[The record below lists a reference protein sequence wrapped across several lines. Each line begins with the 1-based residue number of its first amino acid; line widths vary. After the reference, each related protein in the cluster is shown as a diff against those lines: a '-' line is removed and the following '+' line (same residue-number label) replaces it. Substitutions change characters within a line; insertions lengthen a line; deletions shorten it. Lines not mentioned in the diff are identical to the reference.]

1 MVKNPIQKIYKEI
14 EYTIQDLKD
23 KFIKECPNNEIYINR
38 LEKELT
44 LIEDKKL
51 TKYLI
56 RAIEILNI
64 TNYIPHVTRGSCGS
78 SLVCYLLGISNVDP
92 IEHNIKFERFLNI
105 YRDKLP
111 DIDLDFP
118 HYLRDEV
125 FLKLELKWP
134 NQVARISNHVHW
146 HEKSALREA
155 LRRIGINKQISKNDI
170 HQFVKKLPE
179 DKQKEVEKI
188 QKELNNTFRHYSLH
202 CGGIVFFHDG
212 IPKDLI
218 FEKVN
223 QKKTLTQIIFDK
235 NDISKHKNVKIDI
248 LSSRGIS
255 QLIGICG
262 RNIDF
267 SNCPYDKKTY
277 DLLQSGDNIGITL
290 AESPLMRKALM
301 KIKPKNITEI
311 AICLAII
318 RPAAKDARIENNN
331 IDYNTKFIFDDDAI
345 TILADTLNIS
355 NDLADKFRRCIGK
368 DKWDEETKKEI

>member
-1 MVKNPIQKIYKEI
+1 M
-14 EYTIQDLKD
+14 
-23 KFIKECPNNEIYINR
+23 
-38 LEKELT
+38 
-44 LIEDKKL
+44 
-51 TKYLI
+51 
-56 RAIEILNI
+56 
-64 TNYIPHVTRGSCGS
+64 
-78 SLVCYLLGISNVDP
+78 
-92 IEHNIKFERFLNI
+92 NI

-179 DKQKEVEKI
+179 DKQKQVEKI

-301 KIKPKNITEI
+301 KIKPKNITDI

-368 DKWDEETKKEI
+368 DKWDEESKKL